1 MSHGTPSGGAERPEA
16 IVGWLDKRRTEEK
29 PEPLGLLREL
39 VERHPAGILVV
50 GDDGRVLV
58 ASATLR
64 RLFGESP
71 QGSNAPPFDPAAFA
85 SDPDRFRRRV
95 AQLVAERRS
104 VLAEEVVMA
113 DGRVFER
120 DYARV
125 ALSTEAGAHLW
136 EYRDVTERYRAEMA
150 RRAASARLQF
160 VVNASAAVVYS
171 CLPGA
176 DYDRTYVSDN
186 IGDMLG
192 YDASCWTTPG
202 FWRKTLHPDDA
213 SRVMAEL
220 LKLRERGCQSM
231 EYRMRHAD
239 GRSVWVHD
247 ELRQICE
254 VEGQAVEIVGC
265 LIDVSTRRRSEND
278 LAALGR
284 VAADVGHDFRNLL
297 LVITGHACLL
307 KRAVDTSEPVRWSVE
322 EIAKAAERAAS
333 LTDRLLSADP
343 RTAPAASPAMGATSA
358 PSSSLGGETVLV
370 VEDEDAVRVF
380 TGRALAGSG
389 YTVLEAKRG
398 EEALEIVSHYP
409 GQISALLT
417 DVAMPGMSGCELAQK
432 LAVTRPTLK
441 VILMSG
447 YDPGDPVLTLVP
459 SASSFLQ
466 KPFTPDVLAHKLREV
481 LDSGN

>member
-1 MSHGTPSGGAERPEA
+1 M
-16 IVGWLDKRRTEEK
+16 GWLDKRRTDEK
-29 PEPLGLLREL
+29 DDPLGLLREL
-39 VERHPAGILVV
+39 VERHPAGILIV

-71 QGSNAPPFDPAAFA
+71 QGSNALPLDPAAFA
-85 SDPDRFRRRV
+85 SDPDRFRRRLAQIV
-95 AQLVAERRS
+95 ADRRA

-120 DYARV
+120 DYARI
-125 ALSTEAGAHLW
+125 ALSAEAGAHLW

-150 RRAASARLQF
+150 RREASARLQF
-160 VVNASAAVVYS
+160 VVNAGAAVLYS

-186 IGDMLG
+186 IGELLG

-202 FWRKTLHPDDA
+202 FWRKALHPDDA
-213 SRVMAEL
+213 GRVMAEL
-220 LKLRERGCQSM
+220 AKLRERGCQAM

-239 GRSVWVHD
+239 GHSVWVHD

-254 VEGQAVEIVGC
+254 VEGQAVEIVGSF
-265 LIDVSTRRRSEND
+265 IDISTRRRSEND

-307 KRAVDTSEPVRWSVE
+307 KRAGDLTEPLRWSIE
-322 EIAKAAERAAS
+322 EVAKAAERAAS
-333 LTDRLLSADP
+333 LTDRMLSADP
-343 RTAPAASPAMGATSA
+343 RNSSEPRPPAGASIPSRPAG
-358 PSSSLGGETVLV
+358 GGETVLV

-389 YTVLEAKRG
+389 YTVLEAKRA
-398 EEALEIVSHYP
+398 EEALEIVSQYP

-432 LAVTRPTLK
+432 LAITRPALK

-447 YDPGDPVLTLVP
+447 YDPADPVLNPVP
-459 SASSFLQ
+459 ATSSFLQ
-466 KPFTPDVLAHKLREV
+466 KPFTPDVLASKLREV
-481 LDSGN
+481 LDGGN